1 MEKNIK
7 YIENIFFDAH
17 AMYADAIFRYC
28 YFKVG
33 DREVAK
39 DITQDVFI
47 KIWEYLAKGEDIENM
62 KAYLYKVA
70 HNAVIDFWRKSK
82 SIPDSNLSPLVF
94 ENAEASEK
102 TELQAEYSVFL
113 SMLKKISEEDRDLI
127 VMRYVEDMTP
137 GEIAQILGV
146 RENTVSVRISR
157 AVSRL
162 RDIADGNK

>member
-1 MEKNIK
+1 MDKNIK
-7 YIENIFFDAH
+7 YIENIFFDAY

-28 YFKVG
+28 YFKTG
-33 DREVAK
+33 EREVAK
-39 DITQDVFI
+39 DIAQDIFV
-47 KIWEYLAKGEDIENM
+47 KTWEYLIKGGNIENM

-82 SIPDSNLSPLVF
+82 SIPDSDLNPLVF

-102 TELQAEYSVFL
+102 TETQAEYSVFL

-146 RENTVSVRISR
+146 KENTVSVRITR

-162 RDIADGNK
+162 RNLAEGNK